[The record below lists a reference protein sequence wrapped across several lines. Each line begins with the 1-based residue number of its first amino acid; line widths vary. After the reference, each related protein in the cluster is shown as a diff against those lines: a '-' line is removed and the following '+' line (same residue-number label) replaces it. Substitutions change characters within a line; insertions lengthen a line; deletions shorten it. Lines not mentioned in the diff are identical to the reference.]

1 MDPIG
6 FGLENYDAAG
16 AWRDRDGKF
25 PIDSSGKLPGGASF
39 SGSKDLKQVLKSQS
53 ALFTRNLT
61 ERMLTYA
68 LGRGI
73 ESDDRSAVDQITQRV
88 AATGNRFSTLVTE
101 IVNSRA
107 FQMRK
112 EVGGNVASR

>member
-1 MDPIG
+1 
-6 FGLENYDAAG
+6 
-16 AWRDRDGKF
+16 
-25 PIDSSGKLPGGASF
+25 
-39 SGSKDLKQVLKSQS
+39 
-53 ALFTRNLT
+53 
-61 ERMLTYA
+61 MLTYA